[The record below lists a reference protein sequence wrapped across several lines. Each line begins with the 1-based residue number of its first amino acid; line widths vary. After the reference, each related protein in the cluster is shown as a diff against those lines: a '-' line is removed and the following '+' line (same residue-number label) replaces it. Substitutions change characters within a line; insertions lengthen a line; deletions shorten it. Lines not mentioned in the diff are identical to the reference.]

1 MTNKSAYRWKPD
13 PKVYSGHETL
23 IRCLDSHP
31 ALVFELRHMDR
42 NLLSILKSFTTPF
55 GTALNDP
62 IYSRPC
68 CTPPPPPPPR
78 HMQKLMNSGRSVP
91 RSKYSGDGNTA
102 CKNQT
107 WHPVPSPAYSQLTK
121 AGPVLLLFEG
131 CFNGGTSQSRWNLG
145 ERSISGSQWSCKS

>member
-1 MTNKSAYRWKPD
+1 
-13 PKVYSGHETL
+13 
-23 IRCLDSHP
+23 
-31 ALVFELRHMDR
+31 MDR
-42 NLLSILKSFTTPF
+42 NLLSILIVNSHL
-55 GTALNDP
+55 ALCYDP

-131 CFNGGTSQSRWNLG
+131 CFNGGTSQSRWNFREIHIG
-145 ERSISGSQWSCKS
+145 EPMVMQILDKELHGGMIQPSPFISSQPTLSEAYVSSKGWIS